1 MMLKKTSKP
10 GRGQRGVTL
19 IEILVIVGMIGV
31 IMLFAVPLTA
41 NQLQRAHARSTV
53 NEFTMALRAAR
64 MMAVTQQTPIDVTVE
79 DTPDNKYSYTDGNG
93 NFREFE
99 LAQSVSITA
108 SDTPISFARNG
119 ASGGTTTTIVA
130 DLPGGHTDTYTVTT
144 TNLGMVEVSKVR
156 N

>member
-1 MMLKKTSKP
+1 MLKNTLKP
-10 GRGQRGVTL
+10 GRGQRGVSL
-19 IEILVIVGMIGV
+19 IEILIIVAVIGV

-41 NQLQRAHARSTV
+41 NQLQRIHARSTI

-64 MMAVTQQTPIDVTVE
+64 MMAVTQQTPIDVIVE

-119 ASGGTTTTIVA
+119 ASGGTTTTIIA

>member
-1 MMLKKTSKP
+1 MLALLP
-10 GRGQRGVTL
+10 LWRGPTL
-19 IEILVIVGMIGV
+19 GPVDRFDFGLDKRQVGKLG
-31 IMLFAVPLTA
+31 
-41 NQLQRAHARSTV
+41 AHS
-53 NEFTMALRAAR
+53 ALGNLSRTDLGTPPAAR
-64 MMAVTQQTPIDVTVE
+64 MMAVTQQTPIDVIVE

-119 ASGGTTTTIVA
+119 ASGGTTTTIIA